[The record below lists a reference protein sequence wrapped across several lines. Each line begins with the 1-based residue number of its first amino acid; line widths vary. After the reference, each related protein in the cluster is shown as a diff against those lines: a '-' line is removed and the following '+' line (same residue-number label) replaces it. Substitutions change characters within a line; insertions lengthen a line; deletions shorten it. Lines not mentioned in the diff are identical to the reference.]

1 MIQFDTF
8 YMQCPN
14 CQSCL
19 EGQMLKSEMV
29 NQSLLYSDGKT
40 LNDNYITEL
49 QRMVICPACGHW
61 FWVDNFREPLIT
73 KEKPSGVCYSW
84 NSWRFYG
91 VHFASNEG
99 KMALINHYRKFLEK
113 GPYNIDKEIYFR
125 RFLWWAYN
133 DLIRNHYQVSL
144 KYLFSGEMSFNV
156 WRKNRNKLLKGF
168 KIFREHQTEYLD
180 NLQVLLGLLKNR
192 YTPDDE
198 KFESINLEII
208 EINRELHDFEK
219 AKELLA
225 KTTRRTYYIAH
236 IEKKVKNKDSM
247 VFLVTG

>member
-8 YMQCPN
+8 YMQCPK
-14 CQSCL
+14 CRSWL

-40 LNDNYITEL
+40 LNDNYITIL
-49 QRMVICPACGHW
+49 QHMIICPACGHW
-61 FWVDNFREPLIT
+61 FWVEDFKEPLIT
-73 KEKPSGVCYSW
+73 KEKPSGVCYTW

-99 KMALINHYRKFLEK
+99 KMALINHYLKFLAK
-113 GPYNIDKEIYFR
+113 GPYDVDKEIYFR

-133 DLIRNHYQVSL
+133 DLIRNHYQIGL

-156 WRKNRNKLLKGF
+156 WRKNRRKLLQGVIMF
-168 KIFREHQTEYLD
+168 KKHENQYLD
-180 NLQVLLGLLKNR
+180 NLKALLQLLENR
-192 YTPDDE
+192 FTRDDE
-198 KFESINLEII
+198 NFESINLEII
-208 EINRELHDFEK
+208 EMNRELREFAK

-225 KTTRRTYYIAH
+225 QTTRRTYYIAH
-236 IEKKVKNKDSM
+236 IEKKVKRKDSF